1 MTRTGTR
8 TGTAAAIV
16 ALAMLATAC
25 AGPDESADDA
35 QHTTSSAPTSSTAT
49 EQHDAPASEPAR
61 ARGQQAFL
69 DDLSRL
75 GLPTHTAAD
84 TTVEVG
90 VGICRSIADGADSDT
105 ILDRIRPLTS
115 ALAAQSSEHDTDEVG
130 RAFIDASRAHLC
142 G

>member
-1 MTRTGTR
+1 MRRTGTR
-8 TGTAAAIV
+8 TGAVSALVTFAVLAAG
-16 ALAMLATAC
+16 C
-25 AGPDESADDA
+25 AAPDEAADGA
-35 QHTTSSAPTSSTAT
+35 QRTTSATPTTPSTT
-49 EQHDAPASEPAR
+49 QQHETSTREPDR
-61 ARGQQAFL
+61 ARDEQAFL
-69 DDLSRL
+69 DELSRL

-90 VGICRSIADGADSDT
+90 VGICRSITEGAGTDT

-115 ALAAQSSEHDTDEVG
+115 ALAAQTGERDTDDVG